1 MQAFDEVHQAIH
13 YPADRRFRFWINPWF
28 VFAFIVV
35 AFAPVA
41 IAWGQYLI
49 TGLPMETFLPPINL
63 ENPPNPH
70 GFPAWLRL
78 THFVNFFFLLL
89 LVRSGLSILM
99 DHPRLYWNR
108 PCTPNSEWMRFT
120 PLKVPTDRLWT
131 AKDDARYISPWLA
144 LPGYRHTVGMARAW
158 HFLSLIHI
166 SEPTR
171 LGMISYAVFCLKKKK
186 KRMKSQQIS

>member
-13 YPADRRFRFWINPWF
+13 YPPDRRFRVWINPWF
-28 VFAFIVV
+28 VFAFAVV
-35 AFAPVA
+35 ALAPVA

-49 TGLPMETFLPPINL
+49 AGLPTETFLSPINL
-63 ENPPNPH
+63 ENPPSPH

-108 PCTPNSEWMRFT
+108 DCTPNSEWIRFT

-131 AKDDARYISPWLA
+131 AKDDARYISPLMA
-144 LPGYRHTVGMARAW
+144 LPGYQIGRA
-158 HFLSLIHI
+158 H
-166 SEPTR
+166 
-171 LGMISYAVFCLKKKK
+171 V
-186 KRMKSQQIS
+186 